1 MSGNTSELIFQS
13 SSGMQMKEFLEKY
26 KDKIKNKDI
35 LYVVQTNLAEDN
47 AKTTLRTRQRISG
60 VNVKIGKSESNA
72 YSRLLSYTHMGSNF
86 TPKFKQSGVKV
97 LYIRSY
103 QKRTTMESGKKMI
116 QRVELS
122 LKRFLRSNGNKVTSR
137 GSEVFRVDPEELFE
151 IIENLEIEDIHEPL
165 RIGERI
171 GKRLVWMTKD
181 TITGKFKLHY
191 DPEYKKIMKDF
202 LDDPNPEISNQPS
215 VSNLN
220 NRPTQT
226 QSISNTQQINDATT
240 PTPGMNTPP
249 SPQQS
254 VNNLSAQAQP
264 FYQQIT
270 PSTPY
275 SFFNALLSPLSPRR
289 FFSP

>member
-1 MSGNTSELIFQS
+1 MSEVIFQS

-47 AKTTLRTRQRISG
+47 AKTTIQTRQRISG
-60 VNVKIGKSESNA
+60 VNIKIGKSESNA

-86 TPKFKQSGVKV
+86 TPKYKQSGIRV

-103 QKRTTMESGKKMI
+103 QKRTSMESGKKMI
-116 QRVELS
+116 QKVELS

-137 GSEVFRVDPEELFE
+137 GSEVFRINPEELFE
-151 IIENLEIEDIHEPL
+151 IIENLEIEDVHEPL
-165 RIGERI
+165 RVGERL

-181 TITGKFKLHY
+181 TITGKLKLHY

-202 LDDPNPEISNQPS
+202 LDDPDHEISNQPS
-215 VSNLN
+215 ITGGANLN
-220 NRPTQT
+220 RPAQT
-226 QSISNTQQINDATT
+226 QSVSNTQQINNITT
-240 PTPGMNTPP
+240 PPPGMNTPP

-254 VNNLSAQAQP
+254 VNNLNSQAQP
-264 FYQQIT
+264 FNPQIT

-275 SFFNALLSPLSPRR
+275 SFLNALFSPRSLFLSP
-289 FFSP
+289 